1 MEYSMGTDR
10 NGNRVLRVKPR
21 HGRGFSIQTLGNL
34 PATHA
39 EGVTCDTGGEVA
51 WWVAK
56 FGTERQKRI
65 MEGGAR

>member
-1 MEYSMGTDR
+1 MEYSIGRDR

-34 PATHA
+34 PETDRD
-39 EGVTCDTGGEVA
+39 GVTGHTAGEVGL
-51 WWVAK
+51 WVAK
-56 FGTERQKRI
+56 FGTERQKQI